1 MEVALQ
7 ALEFVVHL
15 SKSDYLISVSICYN
29 DFLITF
35 HNLGSQHVDQVFHK
49 TVPIFKTQVT
59 LQLIQL
65 QETVN
70 TQYHQL
76 AQVRNQ
82 FFLQ

>member
-1 MEVALQ
+1 MEVALR

-15 SKSDYLISVSICYN
+15 SKSDSLLFQSAAMFFIA
-29 DFLITF
+29 F

-49 TVPIFKTQVT
+49 TVPIFKTQVI
-59 LQLIQL
+59 LQLIQH

-76 AQVRNQ
+76 VQVRNQ
-82 FFLQ
+82 FCCSSS